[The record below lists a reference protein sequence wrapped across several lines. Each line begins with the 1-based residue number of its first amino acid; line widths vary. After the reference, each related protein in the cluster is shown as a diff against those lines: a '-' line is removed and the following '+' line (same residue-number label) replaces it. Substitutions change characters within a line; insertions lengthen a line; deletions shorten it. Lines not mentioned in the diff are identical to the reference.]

1 MSGLKTG
8 VDSGLKR
15 GVENDTFWSE
25 IGSGFGELGGTP
37 PPRITRSTPWEAL
50 SFSNFLIVKVMGEES
65 GNLESALGINL
76 SSFTYEVNK

>member
-8 VDSGLKR
+8 VDFRGQVWK

-37 PPRITRSTPWEAL
+37 PPRISQITPWDAKQLCL
-50 SFSNFLIVKVMGEES
+50 SPIFLMVEVMGEEPR
-65 GNLESALGINL
+65 N
-76 SSFTYEVNK
+76 